1 MTLAMLESP
10 QLSYGAVPTRGAS
23 TEARYIEKQSEEG
36 RRRLR
41 EAHSIGLGVYRAF
54 EELFVVAREC
64 GTQNWDGYGA
74 QAVQEETSRQAHHF
88 LEALPLGIPVPT
100 VGAEAD
106 GHLTLEW
113 YKNPARVLS
122 VSISPNGMLYYAALI
137 GTSKRSGTEPFLGE
151 VPEDILHIIRRVFSA

>member
-1 MTLAMLESP
+1 MTLATLDSP
-10 QLSYGAVPTRGAS
+10 QLSYGGAPTRGAGP
-23 TEARYIEKQSEEG
+23 EARFIAKQSEEG

-41 EAHSIGLGVYRAF
+41 EAHSIGLGAERAF

-64 GTQNWDGYGA
+64 GTPNWDGYGA
-74 QAVQEETSRQAHHF
+74 EAVQEETCWQAYHF

-113 YKNPARVLS
+113 YRNPARVLS
-122 VSISPNGMLYYAALI
+122 VSISPNGMLYYAALV
-137 GTSKRSGTEPFLGE
+137 GSSKRSGTEPFLGE